1 MRFLELNSA
10 DLDEVLKR
18 YAEEEAEAREVRRRY
33 ADWDYIRKQPPRIR
47 AALEYYVESGD
58 IRRACLIAG
67 MDLEDFRELLRR
79 ANIPVVV

>member
-1 MRFLELNSA
+1 LNSA